1 MGRQKFSINKMKII
15 DEDFEYIKNNIIEK
29 YKETFPEY
37 LIEIEYKMSKN
48 NYAFIIYENKK
59 IINEEGNIESIKS
72 YLFKYKNSVAIE
84 LFAKDKKE
92 EFYQKY
98 YYDQKLDINEL
109 KEYIDSTITL
119 YKLQNADL
127 EWDIEKDNEFFTIYG
142 PKPEFKNIFSHRPM
156 KLFYLRFSDCVTKK
170 EFESFKKEVIKSID
184 MML

>member
-1 MGRQKFSINKMKII
+1 MGRQKFSINKMKITGK
-15 DEDFEYIKNNIIEK
+15 DFEYIKNNIIEK

-37 LIEIEYKMSKN
+37 LIEIEYKATKK

-109 KEYIDSTITL
+109 KEYIDSIITL

-142 PKPEFKNIFSHRPM
+142 PEPEFKSVFSHRPM

-170 EFESFKKEVIKSID
+170 EFEKLKKEVIKSID
-184 MML
+184 KML